1 LYFLLDF
8 SLYYYKKGKI
18 ISREEKMA
26 VYSVNEVIEMA
37 VQIERSGYAFYNE
50 AAKRKDLDEKA
61 KDFLIY
67 LRDEELR
74 HEKTFLALRNEVDLT
89 VLQLSVDWEL
99 IAEYL
104 KTIVESRIFNSEF
117 SAIQLATKAKDIKE
131 IVDNAISFEKDTL
144 LYFHTLSDNISE
156 ARTHN
161 ALRKIINEEVS
172 HILKLSEMKKKLG

>member
-1 LYFLLDF
+1 
-8 SLYYYKKGKI
+8 
-18 ISREEKMA
+18 MA

-117 SAIQLATKAKDIKE
+117 SAIQL
-131 IVDNAISFEKDTL
+131 
-144 LYFHTLSDNISE
+144 
-156 ARTHN
+156 
-161 ALRKIINEEVS
+161 
-172 HILKLSEMKKKLG
+172 